1 MICGGLAA
9 LFFAMH
15 ATPKKKIVKKYSM
28 PDQLPRKR
36 RAHHIFT
43 LHMIRKRPSRITADR
58 LLGFVNGRPGPEKA
72 PRRRLGGGH
81 VRPTNINCC
90 DVFLEFIYGSMKFR
104 NLFDHPSNLFT
115 GP

>member
-72 PRRRLGGGH
+72 PRRRLGGG
-81 VRPTNINCC
+81 T
-90 DVFLEFIYGSMKFR
+90 L
-104 NLFDHPSNLFT
+104 
-115 GP
+115 GPQIIIVGTFY

>member
-72 PRRRLGGGH
+72 PRRRLGGGTLGPQILI
-81 VRPTNINCC
+81 VGTF
-90 DVFLEFIYGSMKFR
+90 FL
-104 NLFDHPSNLFT
+104 NLST